1 MQFYTKAF
9 IRMELF
15 AISYY
20 KNNMEKKRALVTGGA
35 GFIGST
41 LSKMLIEKGY
51 DVTVWDNLSTG
62 KKSNLPKEV
71 TFQKIDIVESDFP
84 CIDVDH
90 VFHLAAPISVQ
101 ESLEDPLKYMKGCY
115 YGTLRLMRWAEVN
128 GIKTFQMA
136 STAAVY
142 GEPEEIPTTE
152 GAKTAPMSPYAE
164 GKLKAE
170 KVLLSFQDKMTC
182 TALRL
187 FNVFGEGQNSTG
199 SYAPAVARFMD
210 QVKRQNPITVT
221 GDGTQ
226 TRDYIYVGDVC
237 RAFLAAAEREGQFL
251 VANVATGNET
261 NVIDIAKAF
270 EGHPIEF
277 IEKRKEPQRS
287 CADISKIKGAL
298 GWEPSVNIL
307 DWIASKK

>member
-1 MQFYTKAF
+1 
-9 IRMELF
+9 
-15 AISYY
+15 
-20 KNNMEKKRALVTGGA
+20 MEKKRALVTGGA

-41 LSKMLIEKGY
+41 LAKLLIEEGY
-51 DVTVWDNLSTG
+51 DVTIWDDLSTG
-62 KKSNLPKEV
+62 KKSNVPKGAA
-71 TFQKIDIVESDFP
+71 FKKIDIVESELPDFE
-84 CIDVDH
+84 VDH

-101 ESLEDPLKYMKGCY
+101 ESLEDPQKYLKGCY
-115 YGTLRLMRWAEVN
+115 QGTLRMMRWAEKN
-128 GIKTFQMA
+128 GIQTFQMA

-170 KVLLSFQDKMTC
+170 KVLVSFQDKMTC

-210 QVKRQNPITVT
+210 QVKRGNPITVT

-237 RAFLAAAEREGQFL
+237 RAFLAASKREGGFL
-251 VANVATGNET
+251 VANVATGSET
-261 NVIDIAKAF
+261 TVIDIAKAF

-277 IEKRKEPQRS
+277 IEKRKEPMRS

-298 GWEPSVNIL
+298 GWEPSTNIL
-307 DWIASKK
+307 WWIASKRKS